1 MVPVV
6 VPGWSLQFHK
16 RSVDGSGKCNIVN
29 SSKGIYVAVYEMQ
42 ERDKGKLDQI
52 EGIGKGYHDSSIDVP
67 EFGSCSTYL
76 GFTKHICDELKPY
89 DWYKEMVLLGC
100 RKLDFPDNYVS
111 SIEAVRNGPDPDEQ
125 RGREQWRIVERLRND
140 I

>member
-1 MVPVV
+1 M
-6 VPGWSLQFHK
+6 PGWSLQFHK

-29 SSKGIYVAVYEMQ
+29 SGKGIYVAVYEMQ
-42 ERDKGKLDQI
+42 ERDKEKLDQI
-52 EGIGKGYHDSSIDVP
+52 EGIGKGYHDFSIDVP

-76 GFTKHICDELKPY
+76 GFTRHICDELKPY
-89 DWYKEMVLLGC
+89 DWYREMVLLGC

-111 SIEAVRNGPDPDEQ
+111 SIEAVRNGPDPDER